1 MPRAALYFAL
11 HFALLFEQITYCF
24 LVFYAKMVLFF
35 RTAFR
40 TALNIINIL
49 KKKEIE

>member
-1 MPRAALYFAL
+1 MLARGMTKHATGR
-11 HFALLFEQITYCF
+11 I
-24 LVFYAKMVLFF
+24 VL